1 MSQKN
6 FYTAFNIIYS
16 YLKEPLGIYQKEQFY
31 RMIFQD
37 IYALTGDGLYDNDS
51 IRKITSG
58 QTLIHRRVA
67 KKLYT
72 ENEFEIFRESI
83 EKSVYLANLKKQRCY
98 QIYRDYLKKAQ

>member
-1 MSQKN
+1 MNQKK

-58 QTLIHRRVA
+58 QTLIHRNRSCMTRHLH
-67 KKLYT
+67 LYM
-72 ENEFEIFRESI
+72 NCPES
-83 EKSVYLANLKKQRCY
+83 
-98 QIYRDYLKKAQ
+98 

>member
-1 MSQKN
+1 MKQKN
-6 FYTAFNIIYS
+6 FYTAFNILYS

-58 QTLIHRRVA
+58 QTLIHRRETVLFA
-67 KKLYT
+67 VTSFKEVVLYVLM
-72 ENEFEIFRESI
+72 II
-83 EKSVYLANLKKQRCY
+83 CPK
-98 QIYRDYLKKAQ
+98 